1 MNKTNP
7 RVPCEEV
14 GWWDA
19 FAGRELIRATSPPV
33 ASFHQQRACGAQS
46 QLHGGEACG
55 EESGGPELPALCYER
70 GGVLNPCSKSNN
82 S

>member
-46 QLHGGEACG
+46 QLHGGEAVVAKAEAQSSQHC
-55 EESGGPELPALCYER
+55 ER
-70 GGVLNPCSKSNN
+70 GGVLNPCSKSN
-82 S
+82 SS

>member
-19 FAGRELIRATSPPV
+19 FAGRELIRATFLPV

-46 QLHGGEACG
+46 QVQWGEAVVAKAEAQSSQHSAMRE
-55 EESGGPELPALCYER
+55 EES
-70 GGVLNPCSKSNN
+70 
-82 S
+82 